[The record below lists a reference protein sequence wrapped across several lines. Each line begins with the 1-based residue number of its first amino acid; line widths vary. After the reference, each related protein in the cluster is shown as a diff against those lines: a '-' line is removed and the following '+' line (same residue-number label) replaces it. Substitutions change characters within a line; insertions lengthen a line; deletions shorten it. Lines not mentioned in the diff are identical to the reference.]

1 LTGSLTRL
9 IPLAFLVLLVGAA
22 PADAKL
28 ISKGSGTSFAIASGK
43 VKEPKRLSVSVDA
56 KAPGSQ
62 AVEVSYS
69 VRCKA
74 EPSKFDFKGSEFD
87 AFTPLS
93 RRLPI
98 PLKRPDRCHV
108 QVSASQTD
116 FSQPEFVISI
126 ELRAKRR

>member
-1 LTGSLTRL
+1 LLV
-9 IPLAFLVLLVGAA
+9 PLAFLVLLVSAA
-22 PADAKL
+22 AAHAKV
-28 ISKGSGTSFAIASGK
+28 IGSDSGTSSAIASGK
-43 VKEPKRLSVSVDA
+43 MKEPKRLGVSIDA

-62 AVEVSYS
+62 AIEVSYG

-74 EPSKFDFKGSEFD
+74 EPSKFGFKGGEFD

-98 PLKRPDRCHV
+98 PIKRPDRCHV
-108 QVSASQTD
+108 TVSAIQTD

-126 ELRAKRR
+126 KITARRR